1 MEEGA
6 FKPCAMTVACGCN
19 SDATNDA
26 ILQRLRDC
34 DQMSSM
40 LLDYQVRKLSESI
53 EGIREQDLVF
63 YNTLPYTRDDVY
75 QVSVSTKARHFR
87 IVDEAGCE
95 VVYDCL
101 GTQRVYSGS
110 IRRDPS
116 VYD

>member
-1 MEEGA
+1 
-6 FKPCAMTVACGCN
+6 
-19 SDATNDA
+19 
-26 ILQRLRDC
+26 
-34 DQMSSM
+34 M

-116 VYD
+116 VYDEDLYYYQSDIRIAMTMRPKMCIRDSGKRAW

>member
-1 MEEGA
+1 
-6 FKPCAMTVACGCN
+6 
-19 SDATNDA
+19 
-26 ILQRLRDC
+26 
-34 DQMSSM
+34 MSSM

-110 IRRDPS
+110 YAGIRLYTMRICIIIRVIS
-116 VYD
+116 VLP